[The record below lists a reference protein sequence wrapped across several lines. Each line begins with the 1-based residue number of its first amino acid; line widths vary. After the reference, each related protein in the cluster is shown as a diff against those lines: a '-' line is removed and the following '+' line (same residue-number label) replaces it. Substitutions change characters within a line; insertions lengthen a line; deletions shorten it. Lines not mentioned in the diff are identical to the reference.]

1 MKAFLEVTEW
11 ADQFPNHVYFL
22 NDSKS
27 KMYAYVRHGTNAPF
41 KFKKP
46 IGCNVSGRKFVEV
59 PNSWKFQAREEQPEG
74 RVWTVTGSRGD
85 EYKVSELNGNY
96 SCTCSGFRFRGD
108 CKHIKVNPNTD

>member
-1 MKAFLEVTEW
+1 MKAFLEVTQW
-11 ADQFPNHVYFL
+11 ADNYPNHVYFL

-27 KMYAYVRHGTNAPF
+27 KMYAYVRHGTTDPF
-41 KFKKP
+41 KFKKA
-46 IGCNVSGRKFVEV
+46 IGFDVRGRKFVEV
-59 PNSWKFQAREEQPEG
+59 PNSWKFQVKEEKPEG

-108 CKHIKVNPNTD
+108 CKHIKMNPNTD